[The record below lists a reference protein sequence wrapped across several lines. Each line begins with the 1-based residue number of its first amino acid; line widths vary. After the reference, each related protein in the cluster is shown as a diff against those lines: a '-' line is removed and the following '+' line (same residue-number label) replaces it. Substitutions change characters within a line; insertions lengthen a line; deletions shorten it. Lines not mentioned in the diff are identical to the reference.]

1 MKGYKTFS
9 KIIIILCGCLM
20 ILTVLNFFT
29 GVVNAALSG
38 SSHVICLLGLGIA
51 MSVTV
56 ISENERIKK
65 GRR

>member
-1 MKGYKTFS
+1 
-9 KIIIILCGCLM
+9 M